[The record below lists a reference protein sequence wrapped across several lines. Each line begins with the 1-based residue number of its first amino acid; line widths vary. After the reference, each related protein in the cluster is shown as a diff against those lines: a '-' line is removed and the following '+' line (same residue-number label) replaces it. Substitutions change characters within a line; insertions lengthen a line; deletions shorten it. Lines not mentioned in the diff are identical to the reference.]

1 MAYWTP
7 YSTDP
12 IFSNWCRIQ
21 GQILVLG
28 WRQCNHTEK
37 EQNLSCGLRDWAIW
51 MIGSVLIKSFL
62 LILFVILKILFISAD
77 IHLNCWNK
85 LFGIMGYNTVNLCL
99 IFFCLINEWY
109 FRYSFS
115 GNSSAI
121 NKIAKLSRK
130 RNRDSEASG
139 WSDLINCISESS
151 GYLWVSYQHLLFLGF
166 L

>member
-1 MAYWTP
+1 MT
-7 YSTDP
+7 
-12 IFSNWCRIQ
+12 
-21 GQILVLG
+21 
-28 WRQCNHTEK
+28 
-37 EQNLSCGLRDWAIW
+37 
-51 MIGSVLIKSFL
+51 GSDLIKSFL

-77 IHLNCWNK
+77 IHSNCCIK

-130 RNRDSEASG
+130 RSWVAALTLLVVFWKAVVISGCPTNTSSQALSSYYTCAVACLSEADTHECLSDTRLTPALPDSG
-139 WSDLINCISESS
+139 GNSHESNS
-151 GYLWVSYQHLLFLGF
+151 RFSLARPN
-166 L
+166 